1 MCFTGQRISDSIRIR
16 WTNLTTLN
24 NAKVWIITTKKTSE
38 TINVPIPDFA
48 MDVLGKYQDSNNPIP
63 VMSEQYFNRRLKEMA
78 ELAGLDRTILIK
90 KIIKGKITEE
100 MVPLYSKISSHI
112 ARKSFITNA
121 LILGMSETEVK
132 TVSGHKDDRSF
143 RRYVQLAE
151 YARKKVTKT
160 FSRDNIEKY
169 LKGN

>member
-1 MCFTGQRISDSIRIR
+1 LGRWKTQKNNNFFLNDNCVLINHLDKNGYPIKSFNYITSEYEPPVFFVELEEILRLINFKFNEPYLERVRDLFIFMCFTGQRISDSIRIR

-90 KIIKGKITEE
+90 KIIK
-100 MVPLYSKISSHI
+100 
-112 ARKSFITNA
+112 AR
-121 LILGMSETEVK
+121 
-132 TVSGHKDDRSF
+132 
-143 RRYVQLAE
+143 Y
-151 YARKKVTKT
+151 
-160 FSRDNIEKY
+160 
-169 LKGN
+169 